1 MTESSSTPTG
11 GKRIVID
18 ARILFTST
26 GRYVERLL
34 DHLQD
39 LDPDDEYVVLLSAGD
54 HGRWQPRA
62 RNVTTAVADFRPYGF
77 AEQWRFA
84 RLLSGLRA
92 DLVHFTVPNHPLLY
106 RRPHVV
112 TVHDLTL
119 IDFVHELEGR
129 EASLKYRA
137 KRVVFR
143 WAMRW
148 TARRSHALITP
159 TRYVRDQLIRRF
171 QAADAHVHVTPEGAD
186 PLAAEPEPTDRG
198 QGPEYL
204 LYVGNAYPYKN
215 LWRLIEAFRD
225 LGRPGLRLLL
235 VGAPDLFHD
244 ELERRTEAAGIE
256 GVVFAGFVPDAELAW
271 LYQHARL
278 FVFPSMSEGFGLP
291 GLEAMRYG
299 LPVLSSNATCLPEVY
314 GEGAEYFDPEDTAGL
329 ASALGRLLDD
339 DERLEALRRAGAEVV
354 GRYSWRRMAE
364 QTLEVYRQTLD
375 RTRPMPR

>member
-1 MTESSSTPTG
+1 MIEASPTRR
-11 GKRIVID
+11 KRIVID

-34 DHLQD
+34 HHLQD
-39 LDPDDEYVVLLSAGD
+39 LDHENEYVVLLPAED
-54 HGRWQPRA
+54 RGRWEPRA
-62 RNVTTAVADFRPYGF
+62 PNVTTRVADIEPYGF

-84 RLLSGLRA
+84 RLLHGLRA

-119 IDFVHELEGR
+119 IDFVHEVEGR
-129 EASLKYRA
+129 EASLRYRA
-137 KRVVFR
+137 KRVAFR

-148 TARRSHALITP
+148 TARRSDALITP

-171 QAADAHVHVTPEGAD
+171 GAPEARVHVTPEGAD
-186 PLAAEPEPTDRG
+186 PLAADPRPTDLG
-198 QGPEYL
+198 QGPEFL
-204 LYVGNAYPYKN
+204 LSVGNAYPYKN

-235 VGAPDLFHD
+235 VGPPDMFSE
-244 ELERRTEAAGIE
+244 ELRRRTEAAGIE
-256 GVVFAGFVPDAELAW
+256 GVVFAGFVPDPELAW

-278 FVFPSMSEGFGLP
+278 FVFPSLSEGFGLP

-299 LPVLSSNATCLPEVY
+299 LPVLASDASCLPEVY
-314 GEGAEYFDPEDTAGL
+314 GEGAEYFDPADTAGL
-329 ASALGRLLDD
+329 ASAIGRLLDD
-339 DERLEALRRAGAEVV
+339 EDRLEALRRAGAEVA
-354 GRYSWRRMAE
+354 GRYSWRRTAE

-375 RTRPMPR
+375 RVRSPRH

>member
-1 MTESSSTPTG
+1 MTGPSPTRR
-11 GKRIVID
+11 KRIVID

-34 DHLQD
+34 HHLQD
-39 LDPDDEYVVLLSAGD
+39 LDRENEYLVLLSARD
-54 HGRWQPRA
+54 HSRWTPRA
-62 RNVTTAVADFRPYGF
+62 PNVTTKVADVKPYGF

-84 RLLSGLRA
+84 RLLQRLRA

-129 EASLKYRA
+129 DASLRYRA
-137 KRVVFR
+137 KRVAFR
-143 WAMRW
+143 WVMRW

-171 QAADAHVHVTPEGAD
+171 GAPGSRIHVTPEGVDTLATD
-186 PLAAEPEPTDRG
+186 PQPSDRG
-198 QGPEYL
+198 QGPEFL
-204 LYVGNAYPYKN
+204 LSVGNAYPYKN

-235 VGAPDLFHD
+235 VGAPDMFYD
-244 ELERRTEAAGIE
+244 ELRRRTEAAGIE
-256 GVVFAGFVPDAELAW
+256 GVVFAGFVPDPELAW

-278 FVFPSMSEGFGLP
+278 FVFPSLSEGFGLP

-299 LPVLSSNATCLPEVY
+299 LPVLSSNASCLPEVY
-314 GEGAEYFDPEDTAGL
+314 GEGAEYVDPTDTAGL
-329 ASALGRLLDD
+329 ASAIGRLLDD
-339 DERLEALRRAGAEVV
+339 EERLEALRRAGAEVA
-354 GRYSWRRMAE
+354 GRYPWRRTAE

-375 RTRPMPR
+375 RSRQAPR